1 VALTVAVEGLP
12 GCGKTT
18 VIEMMMDD
26 LRRRGLKVEMV
37 DIETIGHA
45 PTLRAIARTYSLGHP
60 ARIILFWVL
69 RLQQYDTLQEM
80 LGGTDIIFADRFW
93 GSSLAF
99 DVYGNGVPREILEW
113 VGQHIKRQPDITFL
127 FEAPIEVVRQRKEAK
142 TISDDGFARR
152 VEKGYQELADAL
164 SWIRVDAAQGP
175 EQVKEDCLGN
185 LSLLVQIRYHEGY
198 VSIQSNTVGGADQ
211 EIPSADRVRA
221 KHPLSR
227 VPFPQGHAI

>member
-18 VIEMMMDD
+18 VIEMMMGN
-26 LRRRGLKVEMV
+26 LRKRGLKVEMV
-37 DIETIGHA
+37 DIETIGNA
-45 PTLRAIARTYSLGHP
+45 PTLRAIARTYPLGHP

-69 RLQQYDTLQEM
+69 RLQQYDAMQKSEDA
-80 LGGTDIIFADRFW
+80 DIIFADRFW

-99 DVYGNGVPREILEW
+99 DVYGNGVPREVLDWI
-113 VGQHIKRQPDITFL
+113 GQHIKRQPDITFL

-152 VEKGYQELADAL
+152 VEKGYQERADAL